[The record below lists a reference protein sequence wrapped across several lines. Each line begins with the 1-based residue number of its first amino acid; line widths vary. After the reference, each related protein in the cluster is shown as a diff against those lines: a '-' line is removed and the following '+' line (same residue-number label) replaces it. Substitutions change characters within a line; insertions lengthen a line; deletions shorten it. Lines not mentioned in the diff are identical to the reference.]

1 MRVAVGGLMH
11 ETNTFARETTALAD
25 FQAYQFAVGKAIY
38 GFRGVKNEVGG
49 FLDGCEEQG
58 WEVVPSLYGVALP
71 GGLVD
76 HDVFEA
82 LVDRMVGELSSYAKP
97 DGVLLA
103 LHGAMVT
110 TRSNDADG
118 ELLARVASHLGPD
131 VPIVTTIDFHANTTD
146 AMTRHVDAL
155 IGYDTYPHV
164 DMYQRGREAVTVLA
178 DVLRGGARRAVVHRK
193 VGLITPP
200 QAQYSDAEP
209 VRSIMERVHAF
220 EAAEG
225 VSVSVTPGF
234 PYADID
240 SLGLS
245 VVASSSDPLCAKQVA
260 DLVAADV
267 ESHGDE
273 FHYTT
278 YSVAEAVDRALRV
291 EGPVALVD
299 SADNVGGGSPG
310 DGTAILAEW
319 FTRGGSGL
327 VVSLTDEEAVRA
339 CNQAGVGATAHLSVG
354 GKTDDRHG
362 SPVELTGSVRMLAD
376 GHYVHRGSYAT
387 GITTHMGRTAVVES
401 LGNTVVLTEKRVMPF
416 DAQQWLSLGISP
428 AYCRAFVVK
437 SAVAWRAAY
446 GDYPREVID
455 VDAPGICSGNLQRL
469 NLSGQRTRMFRPR
482 GPSGGTKQ

>member
-11 ETNTFARETTALAD
+11 ETNTFSRGTTGLAD
-25 FQAYQFAVGKAIY
+25 FEAYQFAVGDQLF
-38 GFRGVKNEVGG
+38 GFRGTKTELGG
-49 FLDGCEEQG
+49 FLDGCQELG
-58 WEVVPSLYGVALP
+58 WEVVPSLYAVALP
-71 GGLVD
+71 GALVD

-82 LVDRMVGELSSYAKP
+82 LVDRLAGALSGKAKL

-110 TRSNDADG
+110 TRSSDADG
-118 ELLARVASHLGPD
+118 ELLTRVAAFLGAGL
-131 VPIVTTIDFHANTTD
+131 PIVATVDFHANTTD
-146 AMTRHVDAL
+146 AMTGHVDAL

-178 DVLRGGARRAVVHRK
+178 DVLRGGARRTVAHRK

-209 VRSIMERVHAF
+209 IRSIIERVHAI
-220 EAAEG
+220 EATEG
-225 VSVSVTPGF
+225 LSITVTPGF

-245 VVASSSDPLCAKQVA
+245 VVASGRDLLCAQQVA

-267 ESHGDE
+267 DAHADE
-273 FHYTT
+273 FTYTT
-278 YSVAEAVDRALRV
+278 FSVAEAVDRALRA

-310 DGTAILAEW
+310 DGTAILAQW
-319 FTRGGSGL
+319 LTKGGSGL

-339 CNQAGVGATAHLSVG
+339 CFEAGVGSVAKLSVG

-362 SPVELTGSVRMLAD
+362 SPVDLTGSVRMLAD
-376 GHYVHRGSYAT
+376 GRYVHRGSYAT
-387 GITTHMGRTAVVES
+387 GITTHMGRTAVVEA

-437 SAVAWRAAY
+437 SAIAWRAAY
-446 GDYPREVID
+446 GEYPREVID
-455 VDAPGICSGNLQRL
+455 VDAPGICTGNLQRL
-469 NLSGQRTRMFRPR
+469 GLSGERSSMVRP
-482 GPSGGTKQ
+482 KIA